1 MAGAFMADLPND
13 NAFHGNAH
21 YRDIT
26 ATVFRI
32 LTSFLQLHRKQAE
45 LAKDFPVLSHKH
57 QALLLCAAS
66 VHDFCHDGK
75 GNSEDGQHMPMRLEQ
90 KAYECASP
98 ILSEIG
104 LSDAD
109 LHDLHLMILATDVS
123 YGAQALSPS
132 RILTRCYGH
141 LFEGKDKPVVK
152 AEDYKFLADNFL
164 ERKDLTLLAMM
175 LEEADLFCSVGL
187 SYDYAKMT
195 TILVAE
201 ETEIL
206 STKASTLHGFIEMI
220 CHGIM
225 ATPSARK
232 LFKPTFEEIY
242 KIASD
247 DVRLDKDYA
256 IN

>member
-1 MAGAFMADLPND
+1 
-13 NAFHGNAH
+13 
-21 YRDIT
+21 
-26 ATVFRI
+26 
-32 LTSFLQLHRKQAE
+32 
-45 LAKDFPVLSHKH
+45 
-57 QALLLCAAS
+57 
-66 VHDFCHDGK
+66 
-75 GNSEDGQHMPMRLEQ
+75 
-90 KAYECASP
+90 
-98 ILSEIG
+98 
-104 LSDAD
+104 
-109 LHDLHLMILATDVS
+109 MILATDVS